1 MSNKIR
7 QIKKEI
13 TKPSLLYNT
22 LIGSIISTVGM
33 ISGKSEIQNRKLF
46 NTLKKDPK
54 VLPDTVEKIC
64 DYIFAIHGDENV
76 EEEFKSRAV
85 LVYDEQNIRQP
96 LVCLMSIQTTLN
108 DDGDEVE
115 YPVLLPLDPNGN
127 LYGVMRAFMAGSPN
141 VYVES
146 VFEQGEN
153 NDF

>member
-1 MSNKIR
+1 MSNATKK
-7 QIKKEI
+7 IKKEI
-13 TKPSLLYNT
+13 AKPNELYAT

-46 NTLKKDPK
+46 NALKKDPK

-64 DYIFAIHGDENV
+64 DYIFTIHGDENV

-96 LVCLMSIQTTLN
+96 LVCFMTIQTTVN

-115 YPVLLPLDPNGN
+115 YPVLLPLDPKGA

-141 VYVES
+141 VYIES
-146 VFEQGEN
+146 VYEQGEN
-153 NDF
+153 NE